1 MLGTETLYR
10 LYEEQ
15 MALNR
20 LLPRFEEMY
29 VLFFVFVFLVEE
41 IHTYL

>member
-29 VLFFVFVFLVEE
+29 VFCVCVFLVEE